1 MNKDKKIDIESILKG
16 IMPDKNDMPSL
27 EDTPSDVIWKAVK
40 KSGIY
45 RTDKN
50 KD

>member
-1 MNKDKKIDIESILKG
+1 MKKNKKNGIDKLLNF

-27 EDTPSDVIWKAVK
+27 EDTPSDVIWKEVK

-45 RTDKN
+45 RTDKDN
-50 KD
+50 S

>member
-1 MNKDKKIDIESILKG
+1 MKKNQKNSIEELLNK
-16 IMPDKNDMPSL
+16 IMPDKNDIPSL
-27 EDTPSDVIWKAVK
+27 DDTPSDVIWKAVK

-50 KD
+50 NS